1 MFYKSSKSL
10 RRKRKYAVI
19 SINFFDC
26 SNFLSSPLS
35 LGNFVPC
42 FKEQKID
49 YKVKNLNKLNKRLVS
64 TKSTIHK
71 YLQLF

>member
-1 MFYKSSKSL
+1 MLQSVLIFLTVLTFYPPPQYRQL
-10 RRKRKYAVI
+10 
-19 SINFFDC
+19 
-26 SNFLSSPLS
+26 
-35 LGNFVPC
+35 VPC

-64 TKSTIHK
+64 TKSILHK

>member
-1 MFYKSSKSL
+1 MYYKFSKSL

-19 SINFFDC
+19 SINTFDC
-26 SNFLSSPLS
+26 SNFLSSPSQYRQL
-35 LGNFVPC
+35 VPC

-49 YKVKNLNKLNKRLVS
+49 YKAKNLNKLNKRLVS
-64 TKSTIHK
+64 TKSILHK